1 MGRSQRPGSQLQRPK
16 RAVKSLTN
24 RYLLAPEQASST
36 TLRAYRARAQVAQR
50 KASYQVS
57 KGQPARPSPT
67 PADKSLR
74 LLRPWPPSLPR
85 EAGGAGEGRARAGG
99 EYLLV
104 RRLPS
109 SRLLPSFLPGR
120 ATPGGARLLQCVYER
135 ESTRTPLCH
144 YRRTQLL
151 FTEKSVRTRPPRGD
165 RRDDCVPAHGNTPHS
180 CARGWTFKTCPLT
193 PPRAALV
200 ARSGSPGDAEPCC
213 YPLLRKRF
221 SGTRYVAL
229 GLVPVYLRWVQRGV
243 CVCAPCSRVLVLPIP
258 GYSTFSTSPGVS
270 SLPRLSGPQ
279 TDAHRLPRPP
289 APRARTRC
297 GCVLPSVCL
306 APRQGWRPMA
316 APAFVSS
323 GSRGSECARSWD
335 TPLPG
340 SSQAPP
346 SPPSHTPPR

>member
-1 MGRSQRPGSQLQRPK
+1 M
-16 RAVKSLTN
+16 
-24 RYLLAPEQASST
+24 
-36 TLRAYRARAQVAQR
+36 
-50 KASYQVS
+50 
-57 KGQPARPSPT
+57 
-67 PADKSLR
+67 
-74 LLRPWPPSLPR
+74 RPWPPSLPR

-120 ATPGGARLLQCVYER
+120 ETPGGARLLQCVYER

-243 CVCAPCSRVLVLPIP
+243 CVCARPALGSSSSRSPVILPSPRHQGSRAYP
-258 GYSTFSTSPGVS
+258 GLTRPQGHKRMLIAY
-270 SLPRLSGPQ
+270 LGPQ
-279 TDAHRLPRPP
+279 LPEHGPGAAVRSPQCAWRLGKAGDPWQRRRLFPL
-289 APRARTRC
+289 APGA
-297 GCVLPSVCL
+297 PSVL
-306 APRQGWRPMA
+306 EAG
-316 APAFVSS
+316 
-323 GSRGSECARSWD
+323 
-335 TPLPG
+335 TLP
-340 SSQAPP
+340 SQAPP